1 MKTRKY
7 ILIMCTLC
15 TMLCTACTNEFEY
28 TIPEKY
34 PTKPGEAAKGYSVT
48 LESLLD
54 EMMSYEESAKF
65 PNTVYTS
72 HQESSYDRR
81 SVTPGNP
88 DWFANDDGWGFIRTE
103 SNEGR
108 EEKVIMEATGPGAIT
123 RIWLTSLTNNEAI
136 IRFYFNESTAPDW
149 TLPTY
154 DVQTFTNQMSETG
167 NSITL
172 GNGFVQPGLSW
183 NRGSSLF
190 LPIPF
195 GSGCK
200 ITIEETGT
208 APNPSRYYQINYR
221 KYEEETRVETFTAKA
236 LANAK
241 SKIMEANAR
250 LLNPRAKVSGKILNT
265 EKNLASTDKV
275 ELELTSGSNAVY
287 ELKLEV
293 TPENK
298 DNYAEI
304 MENLILTATFDE
316 VQTVVTPLSDLYGA
330 GPGANYVQNWYTS
343 ADGYGNVTIRWIMP
357 YKSSGKLAI
366 RNRSAHNT
374 NVKIS
379 ARVGSFSWDNR
390 TLYFHAASKS
400 EKDVKI
406 IFWSDYSNGYD
417 WNFATITGGRGVLKS
432 DMFSINNHTTNWY
445 GEGDEKIWV
454 DNESF
459 PSHFGTGIED
469 YYSYCG
475 YFRYNYPFGGEPR
488 LDNGNFN
495 GYNNHYRMRN
505 LDGIPF
511 NNKLKFDLEME
522 GHEAGTGDIQN
533 MIIWYG
539 DLNTKAEGMDQFTD

>member
-1 MKTRKY
+1 MKIQKHISIIY
-7 ILIMCTLC
+7 ASFLYVV
-15 TMLCTACTNEFEY
+15 LCTACTEEFKY

-34 PTKPGEAAKGYSVT
+34 PPSTGEQSQGYDVT
-48 LESLLD
+48 LESLIE

-65 PNTVYTS
+65 PNIAYTS

-81 SVTPGNP
+81 SITPGNP

-108 EEKVIMEATGPGAIT
+108 EEKVIMETSDAGAIT
-123 RIWLTSLTNNEAI
+123 RIWLTSLTNDNAV
-136 IRFYFNESTAPDW
+136 IRFYFNGNKSPDW
-149 TLPTY
+149 VLPTY
-154 DVQTFTNQMSETG
+154 DVQTFTNPISETG
-167 NSITL
+167 NSMTL

-200 ITIEETGT
+200 ITIEETGSDY
-208 APNPSRYYQINYR
+208 NPSRYYQINYR
-221 KYEEETRVETFTAKA
+221 KYPEGTKVETFTAKA

-241 SKIMEANAR
+241 GVIMEANGK
-250 LLNPRAKVSGKILNT
+250 LLNPRAKVSGKVLTTQQELN
-265 EKNLASTDKV
+265 NSDKV
-275 ELELTSGSNAVY
+275 ELNLTAGSNAVY
-287 ELKLEV
+287 ELQIEV
-293 TPENK
+293 TP
-298 DNYAEI
+298 DDRTNYADI
-304 MENLILTATFDE
+304 MENLIFTTTFDD
-316 VQTVVTPLSDLYGA
+316 VQTVKTPLSDYYGG

-343 ADGYGNVTIRWIMP
+343 SDGYGNITTRWIMP
-357 YKSSGKLAI
+357 YKGSGKLSI
-366 RNRSAHNT
+366 LNTSAHT
-374 NVKIS
+374 ANVRIS

-390 TLYFHAASKS
+390 TLYFHAASKKTS
-400 EKDVKI
+400 DVRI

-432 DMFSINNHTTNWY
+432 DMFSINNHTHNWY

-459 PSHFGTGIED
+459 PSHFGTGVED
-469 YYSYCG
+469 YYSFCG

-488 LDNGNFN
+488 LDNGDFN

-511 NNKLKFDLEME
+511 QTKLKFDLEMQ
-522 GHEAGTGDIQN
+522 GHEAGTANIQN

-539 DLNTKAEGMDQFTD
+539 DLNTKAEGIN